1 MQDFSS
7 VNIKNMIIHNVGNKV
22 KGESLDL
29 STEICDTNNKVTN
42 QYLKQFFFS
51 TFKFDITYRFVHE
64 TDIAMNEIYNYVKHI
79 FDNSDQFYEQSVNI
93 AKHLYEV
100 SVHPNIKAGELCIV
114 YLQNCIIDDN
124 VTDAVGIYKS
134 ESKDYYLQVNSTEN
148 GYDIECQQ
156 GINPKKLDKGCLIF
170 NSSDSNYKVCVV
182 DKNVNDAMYW
192 KKLFLMIEEEKNE
205 YVNTSKTLK
214 SC

>member
-134 ESKDYYLQVNSTEN
+134 ESKDYYLQVNSKDHGNFLTYAYKADE
-148 GYDIECQQ
+148 IFSQSKVLES
-156 GINPKKLDKGCLIF
+156 GIRNQVKRHWYKIDSKLK
-170 NSSDSNYKVCVV
+170 
-182 DKNVNDAMYW
+182 
-192 KKLFLMIEEEKNE
+192 E
-205 YVNTSKTLK
+205 
-214 SC
+214 

>member
-64 TDIAMNEIYNYVKHI
+64 TDIAMNKKV
-79 FDNSDQFYEQSVNI
+79 V
-93 AKHLYEV
+93 LM
-100 SVHPNIKAGELCIV
+100 
-114 YLQNCIIDDN
+114 
-124 VTDAVGIYKS
+124 
-134 ESKDYYLQVNSTEN
+134 ESPLN
-148 GYDIECQQ
+148 
-156 GINPKKLDKGCLIF
+156 
-170 NSSDSNYKVCVV
+170 
-182 DKNVNDAMYW
+182 
-192 KKLFLMIEEEKNE
+192 
-205 YVNTSKTLK
+205 
-214 SC
+214 